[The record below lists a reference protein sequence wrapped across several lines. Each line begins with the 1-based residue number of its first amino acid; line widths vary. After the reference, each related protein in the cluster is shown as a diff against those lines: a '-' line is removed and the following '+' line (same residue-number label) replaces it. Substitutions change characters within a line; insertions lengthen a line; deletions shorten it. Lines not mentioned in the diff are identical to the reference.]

1 MKSSPASADWI
12 HRKWWRF
19 FVLFCFYCKKEKQQ
33 NFPLRHPSA
42 SPRLCLPLSMAAA
55 PVMTSCRCRTPA
67 AWWTCKQHG
76 HSYIFPS
83 GRLGAVSTILFTL
96 WIPRTRPR
104 PAPLFL
110 GSPFWRVRWC
120 CVCLRVRG
128 VALCC
133 LACVYVVSHGAA
145 TAWTRDGAQTAKVWA
160 TKREAAG
167 GNHRGGSA
175 AKASGSVVKP
185 WQKVYK
191 EKQEVESISNLCYS
205 LRCCC

>member
-1 MKSSPASADWI
+1 
-12 HRKWWRF
+12 
-19 FVLFCFYCKKEKQQ
+19 
-33 NFPLRHPSA
+33 
-42 SPRLCLPLSMAAA
+42 MAAA
-55 PVMTSCRCRTPA
+55 PVVTSCRCRTPA

-96 WIPRTRPR
+96 WIPRTRSR

-160 TKREAAG
+160 TKREATG